1 MLPKK
6 SPTMYE
12 LKVPSTGAKI
22 KFRPYTIREEKLL
35 MLAEQSGEIAVMVNA
50 LKAII
55 SACTNEKV
63 KVDDLAVF
71 DLEYIMAKLRS
82 KSVGE
87 TVRLQFDCEADPKH
101 DKAVVDM
108 DMSKIEVTFTEGH
121 NKVIKLYDDV
131 GVIMRYPN
139 IEMMEAL
146 AKIEEN
152 PDVIF
157 GIIYD
162 CIDTIFDKEEM
173 HKANEQKPEEIAE
186 FIDNLE
192 KVEFKKLENFFLTM
206 PKFNHTIEY
215 KCPTCGKEHKKYV
228 AGFENFF

>member
-6 SPTMYE
+6 NPTMYE

-35 MLAEQSGEIAVMVNA
+35 MLAEQSGEVTVMVNA
-50 LKAII
+50 LKEII

-108 DMSKIEVTFTEGH
+108 DMSKIEVKFTQGH
-121 NKVIKLYDDV
+121 EKVIKLFDDV

-139 IEMMEAL
+139 IEMIETL

-173 HKANEQKPEEIAE
+173 HKASEQKPEEIAA
-186 FIDNLE
+186 FIDSLE
-192 KVEFKKLENFFLTM
+192 KVEFKKLENFFVTM
-206 PKFNHTIEY
+206 PKFEHTIEY
-215 KCPTCGKEHKKYV
+215 KCPTCGKEHTKYV

>member
-121 NKVIKLYDDV
+121 DKVIKLYDDV

-162 CIDTIFDKEEM
+162 CIETIFDKEEM

-206 PKFNHTIEY
+206 PKFHHTIEY